1 MSATATATTS
11 TRASNSTLQQ
21 LAKNSAVRFGVI
33 MLGVLLLTWFVGTNS
48 PLAAIEQIDSAMK
61 QIV

>member
-1 MSATATATTS
+1 MSATANATATTS

-33 MLGVLLLTWFVGTNS
+33 MLGVLLLTWFVGINS
-48 PLAAIEQIDSAMK
+48 PLAATE
-61 QIV
+61 